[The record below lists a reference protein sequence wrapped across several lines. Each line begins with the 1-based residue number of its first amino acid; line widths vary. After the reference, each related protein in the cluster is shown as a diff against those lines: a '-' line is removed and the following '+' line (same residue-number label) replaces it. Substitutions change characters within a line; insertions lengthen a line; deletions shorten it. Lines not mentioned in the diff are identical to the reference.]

1 MSASLWLV
9 LALAVVPVLLVA
21 TTSFAK
27 LSIVFAMLKNALGL
41 GSVPEAAVIGVLA
54 AVLST
59 YVMLPVGRDMAREL
73 APLAPRLSLVSLEAP
88 LAGDSGRALLEAFE
102 RGREPLRAFLERN
115 AGPAE
120 RALFVEYARRGL
132 RDADR
137 GSVQDRDLL
146 VVLPAFFVTE
156 LKEALQLGFM
166 LLLPFLVLDLVV
178 ATILTTLGMQALSP
192 NTVALPFKLLLFL
205 SVDGLRALIDALV
218 AGYA

>member
-1 MSASLWLV
+1 VSGSLWLV
-9 LALAVVPVLLVA
+9 LALAVVPLALLA
-21 TTSFAK
+21 STSFAK

-41 GSVPEAAVIGVLA
+41 GGVPEAAVISVLA
-54 AVLST
+54 AVLSV
-59 YVMLPVGRDMAREL
+59 YVMLPVGRDMAREI
-73 APLAPRLSLVSLEAP
+73 APLAPRLSLDAP
-88 LAGDSGRALLEAFE
+88 LAGDSGRAVLEALE

-115 AGPAE
+115 AGAAE
-120 RALFVEYARRGL
+120 RGLFLEYARRGL

-137 GSVQDRDLL
+137 GTVQERDLL

-178 ATILTTLGMQALSP
+178 ATILTALGMQALSP
-192 NTVALPFKLLLFL
+192 STVALPFKLLLFL

-218 AGYA
+218 VGYA